1 MTKIKTLDGIRQA
14 KQEYS
19 NLYNNK
25 IAEIGV
31 FFAFDEKQFNENK
44 TPKNAKDNEFISLGA
59 GGYIWKGN
67 LQKLQEYNAHG
78 HQKEKQ
84 DFLKRINKKAF
95 ILYELLNHEAFYTY
109 ELDDTLDTLKD
120 YYTDITEDEISK
132 VFRKH
137 ARKYADF

>member
-1 MTKIKTLDGIRQA
+1 MAKIKTLEGIRQA

-31 FFAFDEKQFNENK
+31 FWAFDKKQFDENK
-44 TPKNAKDNEFISLGA
+44 TPKNAEDNEFISLRA
-59 GGYIWKGN
+59 GGYIWKDN
-67 LQKLQEYNAHG
+67 LKKLQDYDERG

-84 DFLKRINKKAF
+84 DFLNKIDKDTF
-95 ILYELLNHEAFYTY
+95 ILYELLNHEAYYTY
-109 ELDDTLDTLKD
+109 ELDDTLDALQWYYPNITKD
-120 YYTDITEDEISK
+120 EVAK

-137 ARKYADF
+137 AEQYAD